1 MFAPIAPAYTLPF
14 TPTNDEDLPLAI
26 DSDIPWVREALRD
39 EDLDTN
45 EIARLAAKRAA
56 GHGTWLTAMPARFS
70 QPSIVFVA

>member
-1 MFAPIAPAYTLPF
+1 
-14 TPTNDEDLPLAI
+14 
-26 DSDIPWVREALRD
+26 VREALRD